1 MLIDADS
8 NKKVEITQKD
18 YTKMILLKNRKKNA
32 AVGFS
37 ILTMVIAIYFY
48 SMYAVNQDPL
58 EKMLEEAE
66 EDE

>member
-32 AVGFS
+32 AVGLS
-37 ILTMVIAIYFY
+37 ILTMVITIYFY